1 MALFT
6 RKGNKDSSDRRAD
19 AANDDARAPGNDEGP
34 AGTRETHAAPAP
46 QDPFLPTG
54 EDMQRQI
61 ATAAYYRWL
70 ARGGRHDGQGE
81 KDWYDAEAELRA
93 QGTRNPP
100 L

>member
-6 RKGNKDSSDRRAD
+6 RKSNKDSLARRED
-19 AANDDARAPGNDEGP
+19 GAATEEAQSPEIEELRAPAE
-34 AGTRETHAAPAP
+34 AQAAPAP

-70 ARGGRHDGQGE
+70 ARGGQDDGQGE
-81 KDWYDAEAELRA
+81 KDWFDAEAEVRA
-93 QGTRNPP
+93 KGSRNPP